1 MDTIYNLL
9 RFLFADNHIKAP
21 SKGPKKK
28 GNILNKLGNNAQTK
42 YDAPVL
48 RSRKAVNVT
57 KKDDCSKVHNN
68 SSDIQV

>member
-28 GNILNKLGNNAQTK
+28 GNTLNNLGNNAQTK

-48 RSRKAVNVT
+48 RSRKALNVA